1 MSTLESNAEAFTQGV
16 KVVNT
21 HLISQVS
28 GQRGEPKKDIGPF
41 VMPPAKRLGV
51 MTLRT
56 PLYDSHISLG
66 AKMVDFAGW
75 EMPVTYGSQV
85 EEHHSVRRNAG
96 VFDVSHMGVVDL
108 EGTQAQAFLRFL
120 LANDVSK
127 LDKPGKA
134 LYSCLLNEQGGILDD
149 LIVYFIDPNRY
160 RVVVNAA
167 TREKDLAWMARYASR
182 FDVAVS
188 PRKDLAMLAVQGPLA
203 IEKVQPVLEPSYAE
217 TVSKLPRFC
226 SAARAEWFIAR
237 TGYTGE
243 DGLEIILPS
252 NEIVDLWNQILAQGV
267 TPVGLGA
274 RDTLRLEAGM
284 SLYGADMD
292 ETTTPFESGLGWT
305 VALDSSRGFL
315 GKDALVEQRQRGVT
329 QKMVGLLLEGR
340 GVLRHNQRVLSPNGE
355 SLGRVTSGSFSPTLQ
370 RSIALARIDKSLE
383 GDCCKVE
390 IRDKQILAKIVK
402 YPFVK
407 GGIAN
412 I

>member
-1 MSTLESNAEAFTQGV
+1 
-16 KVVNT
+16 
-21 HLISQVS
+21 
-28 GQRGEPKKDIGPF
+28 
-41 VMPPAKRLGV
+41 

-75 EMPVTYGSQV
+75 DMPVTYGSQV
-85 EEHHSVRRNAG
+85 EEHHSVRHNAG

-108 EGTQAQAFLRFL
+108 EGAQVQAFLCFL
-120 LANDVSK
+120 LANDVRK

-305 VALDSSRGFL
+305 VVLDSSRDFL
-315 GKDALVEQRQRGVT
+315 GKNALVDQRKQGVT

-340 GVLRHNQRVLSPNGE
+340 GVLRHNQRVLTSNGE
-355 SLGRVTSGSFSPTLQ
+355 TLGCVTSGSFSPTLQ

-383 GDCCKVE
+383 GGGCKVE
-390 IRDKQILAKIVK
+390 IRGKQIPAKIVK
-402 YPFVK
+402 YPFIK
-407 GGIAN
+407 GGTAN

>member
-1 MSTLESNAEAFTQGV
+1 
-16 KVVNT
+16 
-21 HLISQVS
+21 
-28 GQRGEPKKDIGPF
+28 
-41 VMPPAKRLGV
+41 

>member
-1 MSTLESNAEAFTQGV
+1 
-16 KVVNT
+16 
-21 HLISQVS
+21 
-28 GQRGEPKKDIGPF
+28 
-41 VMPPAKRLGV
+41 

-75 EMPVTYGSQV
+75 DMPVTYGSQV
-85 EEHHSVRRNAG
+85 EEHHSVRHNAG

-108 EGTQAQAFLRFL
+108 EGAQVQAFLCFL
-120 LANDVSK
+120 LANDVRK

-149 LIVYFIDPNRY
+149 LIVYFRDFNRY

-182 FDVAVS
+182 FGVTVS

-203 IEKVQPVLEPSYAE
+203 IEKVQRVLEPSYAE
-217 TVSKLPRFC
+217 TVSKLSRFY

-252 NEIVDLWNQILAQGV
+252 HEVVDLWDQILAQGV
-267 TPVGLGA
+267 PPVGLGA

-292 ETTTPFESGLGWT
+292 ETITPFESGLGWT
-305 VALDSSRGFL
+305 VVLDSSRDFL
-315 GKDALVEQRQRGVT
+315 GKNALVDQRKQGVT

-340 GVLRHNQRVLSPNGE
+340 GVLRHNQRVLTSNGE
-355 SLGRVTSGSFSPTLQ
+355 TLGCVTSGSFSPTLQ

-383 GDCCKVE
+383 GGGCKVE
-390 IRDKQILAKIVK
+390 IRGKQIPAKIVK
-402 YPFVK
+402 YPFIK
-407 GGIAN
+407 GGTAN